1 MNLANLS
8 PMLRALVEWRDD
20 LAKAAEARGD
30 EMFMGVPDA
39 WFEEPHWFCT
49 KGHVSRVYLRSK
61 SGSRCMACQGEV
73 ILGPEM
79 TEAQFANVIGGLAL
93 KVAHEGGLS

>member
-1 MNLANLS
+1 VNLANVS

-49 KGHVSRVYLRSK
+49 KGHVSRVYLRSE
-61 SGSRCMACQGEV
+61 SGSRCMACHEGT
-73 ILGPEM
+73 ILGPRM
-79 TEAQFANVIGGLAL
+79 TEADFAQVLGGLAL
-93 KVAHEGGLS
+93 KVAQEGSLS